1 MAAEQ
6 KPGASG
12 VVEAK
17 TEAWVGSKKVLG
29 LSRDGDVAA
38 EPWLN
43 PKNNGS
49 LIPPRR
55 KLVKKMMLDCIIGS
69 MFGGV
74 IHWGSGPMMVPPGN
88 LKAEK
93 EAWIVVEAI
102 TEAWVGSK
110 KVVGLS
116 RDGDVAAAP
125 WLKPKNNGS
134 LIPPRRKLVKK
145 MMLDCI
151 IASMFGG
158 QASVV
163 HGGSGP
169 MMVPPPNLKA
179 EKEAWIVVEAK
190 TEAWVGSKKV
200 LGLSRDGDVAAE
212 PWLKPKNNG
221 SLIPPRRKL
230 VKKMILDCIIASMFG
245 GQASVVHGGSGPMM
259 VPPPNLKA
267 EKEAWV
273 VVEAK
278 TEPWVGS
285 KKVVGLSRDRDVA

>member
-55 KLVKKMMLDCIIGS
+55 KLVKKRMLDCIIAS
-69 MFGGV
+69 MFGGQGSPASSGAAV
-74 IHWGSGPMMVPPGN
+74 IHGGSGPMMVPPAN

-93 EAWIVVEAI
+93 EAWIVVEAKA
-102 TEAWVGSK
+102 EAWVGSK
-110 KVVGLS
+110 KVLGLS
-116 RDGDVAAAP
+116 RDGDVAAEP
-125 WLKPKNNGS
+125 WLNPKNNGS

-158 QASVV
+158 QAAVI

-212 PWLKPKNNG
+212 PWLNPKNNG

-230 VKKMILDCIIASMFG
+230 VKKMMLDCIIASMFG
-245 GQASVVHGGSGPMM
+245 GQAAVIHGGSGPMM

-267 EKEAWV
+267 EKSV
-273 VVEAK
+273 
-278 TEPWVGS
+278 S
-285 KKVVGLSRDRDVA
+285 KILPHP